1 MTSCPSHLHFFLST
15 LQLLSYSVIVCD
27 HLLIFNSDCI
37 SFCLKR
43 LYRYGPSGGRE
54 GEEGKERRG
63 ERGREGREERKGG
76 EKRGER
82 KRGKEEGKGREGRS
96 ISEMKR
102 AQTKDSVMMEKKLGN
117 LEVE

>member
-1 MTSCPSHLHFFLST
+1 MGE
-15 LQLLSYSVIVCD
+15 
-27 HLLIFNSDCI
+27 
-37 SFCLKR
+37 R
-43 LYRYGPSGGRE
+43 GGK
-54 GEEGKERRG
+54 EEKERRG
-63 ERGREGREERKGG
+63 ERGKGGRGERKGG
-76 EKRGER
+76 EKRGEK